1 MEFRKV
7 LCDLAGTAA
16 VCRCVP
22 RRCRSLLGNATTRCG
37 ASNDCRG
44 ERAKWSAGVA
54 VQGWIVTSYLI
65 TSLIDTLFSLG
76 SAVDTAACLF
86 GRTANALSCSI
97 APCTSAKQ
105 KISVAQRTAFSA
117 GIIVSEEETWP
128 YFSHVILATNCFLA

>member
-65 TSLIDTLFSLG
+65 TFLIGTLFSLG

-97 APCTSAKQ
+97 APLH
-105 KISVAQRTAFSA
+105 ISKAENIRSSTYSFFSWNNSFGGRNVA
-117 GIIVSEEETWP
+117 V
-128 YFSHVILATNCFLA
+128 FSHVLLATNCFLA